1 MILDKINDVNYRIQS
16 LSTRKQLTVHVNRLK
31 LWHGQTTL
39 DSMDADLS
47 LPGITDDSGAVAKAR
62 WQPNHPSPMG
72 IVVSSGQ
79 PTTMVVHSE
88 QPTNT
93 MVSSGQPTTT
103 WYPLNN
109 LQMQW
114 CVLENL
120 PLVLDEHG
128 SNPLVMEIMSHI
140 RSGIVGFEGE

>member
-1 MILDKINDVNYRIQS
+1 MKLDTINDVNYRIQS

-47 LPGITDDSGAVAKAR
+47 LPRMTDDSGAVAKAR
-62 WQPNHPSPMG
+62 RQPNHPSPTG
-72 IVVSSGQ
+72 IVGNLLLRWYILSNLQIQWYPPGNLLLQ
-79 PTTMVVHSE
+79 
-88 QPTNT
+88 
-93 MVSSGQPTTT
+93 

-114 CVLENL
+114 YLLENL
-120 PLVLDEHG
+120 PLVLDKHG
-128 SNPLVMEIMSHI
+128 SNPLVMEIMWI
-140 RSGIVGFEGE
+140 T